1 MSNITPLATVK
12 ARLSL
17 KQLSALL
24 IAMPLLTTLTVSSA
38 FAKGPHG
45 GSSHDPVRAMFKGL
59 DLTDAQKEQLHTIRK
74 QAQNNRVLYRG
85 EREEGQALMEQANKL
100 ATWDEAQMRSLIES
114 KITNRQ
120 AGQLAQAKTKH
131 AMFSVLTEAQQAQLA
146 DKRALKRANKTPG
159 VRAAKQLKRLLNMA
173 KRVEATDAQIDEL
186 KTLHTQHLAAMSAV
200 KTIEMTHKKAERE
213 LIHADE
219 FDVAQWHE
227 LQANFNDT
235 AVNIGLQKAQHRY
248 AMNQV
253 FNEEQQA
260 QLQVMKQKMQKKM
273 KRKMK
278 RKMKPKTKKEQARNQ
293 AG

>member
-1 MSNITPLATVK
+1 MSNITPISTIK
-12 ARLSL
+12 SRFSL
-17 KQLSALL
+17 KHLSALL
-24 IAMPLLTTLTVSSA
+24 IAVPLLTTLTVSSA
-38 FAKGPHG
+38 LAKGPHG

-59 DLTDAQKEQLHTIRK
+59 DLTEAQKEQLHTIRK

-100 ATWDEAQMRSLIES
+100 AAWDEAQMRSLIES
-114 KITNRQ
+114 KIANRQ
-120 AGQLAQAKTKH
+120 VSKLAQAETKH

-146 DKRALKRANKTPG
+146 EKRALKRANKTPV

-173 KRVEATDAQIDEL
+173 KRVEATDTQIDQL
-186 KTLHTQHLAAMSAV
+186 KTLHTQHLTAMSAL
-200 KTIEMTHKKAERE
+200 KASAMAHKEAERE

-219 FDVAQWHE
+219 FDVAQWYE
-227 LQANFNDT
+227 LQANFKDT

-253 FNEEQQA
+253 FNDEQQA

-278 RKMKPKTKKEQARNQ
+278 PKTKKEQARNQ